1 MKRQIRRGVFETN
14 SSSTHSLTM
23 MLKTDYERWEN
34 EGLLL
39 YTGSGRCWKDK
50 SIAPKNNNLYTKE
63 EVINFI
69 KSGKYYQE
77 TDFATMS
84 DEELREY
91 FKEADF
97 EYSDDSNDDLEGFY
111 EEFTTPSGDT
121 VVAFGEY
128 GYEG

>member
-23 MLKTDYERWEN
+23 MLKKDYERWEREN
-34 EGLLL
+34 LLL
-39 YTGSGRCWKDK
+39 YTGSGWRWNDK
-50 SIAPKNNNLYTKE
+50 NIAPQNNNLYTKE
-63 EVINFI
+63 EVIDFI

-77 TDFATMS
+77 TDFSTMS
-84 DEELREY
+84 DEELRKY

-97 EYSDDSNDDLEGFY
+97 EYSDDINDELESFY